1 MSIFV
6 HLLWPTG
13 VNFHVIRVSL
23 KLLIDSVLSFYMTLC
38 IILASFNITYVAL
51 YLLVLISHMWLDVR

>member
-1 MSIFV
+1 
-6 HLLWPTG
+6 
-13 VNFHVIRVSL
+13 VIRVSL